1 MFSLVQLQ
9 SFQAVFLHGTT
20 VRAAEVTG
28 RSQSQVS
35 ADLRAIEAQLGRP
48 LFRRESGR
56 LVPTQAA
63 EQVFERA
70 AQVFEAHQNLARLGL
85 GRGDDQV
92 LTFGAPRSLSMTLL
106 PQLARDL
113 RRQFP
118 NLSIALKFGRYPDLI
133 EAVAEGR
140 MDQAIVKLPVT
151 DWRLRILPI
160 IDVPLVVVMRSDD
173 PLTALERV
181 APNDIGGRHLIRTSE
196 NAPSWQAVTAAFRQ
210 SGRQPFSRISV
221 EGVGPIC
228 RLVSEGEGL
237 AVVNRLMAA
246 DYAGGLN
253 LQMRVFTPET
263 WESFAIIQSAS
274 ATHGLTM
281 SDIHDV
287 LSMHL
292 SIGRSSMP

>member
-1 MFSLVQLQ
+1 MVSLVQLQ

-35 ADLRAIEAQLGRP
+35 ADLRALEAQLGRP

-113 RRQFP
+113 RRRFP
-118 NLSIALKFGRYPDLI
+118 NLSVALKFGRYPELI

-160 IDVPLVVVMRSDD
+160 VDVPLVVVMRADD

-181 APNDIGGRHLIRTSE
+181 GPSDIGGRHLIRTSE

-274 ATHGLTM
+274 AMHGLTM

-287 LSMHL
+287 LKAYL
-292 SIGRSSMP
+292 SAGRPATP